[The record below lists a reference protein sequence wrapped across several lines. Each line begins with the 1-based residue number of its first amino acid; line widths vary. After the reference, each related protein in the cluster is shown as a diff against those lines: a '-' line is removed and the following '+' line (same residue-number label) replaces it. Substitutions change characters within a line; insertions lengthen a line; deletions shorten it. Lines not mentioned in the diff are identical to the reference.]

1 MARSETRDWIRH
13 EVFGLAFLSGS
24 IYLLLSLASF
34 SFEEGAPRNLGGPV
48 GDHLA
53 NFLRQ
58 SIGLAAFLIPVCALL
73 AGLRLVRNRPVGLP
87 PSRIGGGAALLLFSA
102 ILLSLLFPGAEA
114 YRSGGVVGGWV
125 ANKLFREELGPLG
138 AWLFTMAG
146 LALALAFA
154 LDVSVLAVGRRGA
167 AVCLSVWRRTRA
179 RVAAISHRRAARSE
193 LVPAAGKPVPEIP
206 PHVPSRK
213 DKSEGVEVA
222 PRPKAPPV
230 IGPKPV
236 QEKFEFVREA
246 SVPSGNYRLP
256 ALDFLNAPIG
266 TGTSL
271 DKETLLTNSQILEKK
286 LRDFGVDGIVVKVNP
301 GPIVTMF
308 EFEPAPGVKISK
320 IVGLANDLQMALR
333 ADSVR
338 IAGPLPGK
346 AVIGIEVAN
355 WDREPVSLKQI
366 IASQEFQGSG
376 SKLPLAL
383 GKDIF
388 GTPMIAPLEAMP
400 HLLVAGSTG
409 TGKSVFMNAV
419 LMSILFRC
427 TPEDCRLLLVD
438 PKLLEFSVYEGI
450 PHLLTEVVTN
460 PKRAAS
466 ALQGIVH
473 KMEERNRLMAAKGV
487 RNIDQYNRKMEK
499 EAKEGTKLPPEP
511 AMVEGTPIEFPLRL
525 PYIVVMIDELA
536 DLMVVAGRE
545 VEESLTRL
553 AQMARAAGI
562 HLVLATQRPSV
573 DVLTGVIKANFP
585 TRVSFQVFSR
595 VDSRTILDQQG
606 AESLLGKG
614 DMLFVPP
621 NTSRMRRIHGA
632 FVSED
637 EIRRVVEF
645 LKDQGAPTYDE
656 SIIRAKEETKPE
668 EEDEADEV
676 YDQAVAVVT
685 EYRQASISFIQ
696 RKLRVGYNRA
706 ARIMERMEREGIV
719 GPADGTNRRG
729 VLVRDLSERG
739 YE

>member
-1 MARSETRDWIRH
+1 MARSETREWIRR
-13 EVFGLAFLSGS
+13 EVSGLALLSAS
-24 IYLLLSLASF
+24 IYLLTSLASF

-48 GDHLA
+48 GDLLA

-58 SIGLAAFLIPVCALL
+58 SIGLAAFLIPGYALL
-73 AGLRLVRNRPVGLP
+73 AGLRLIGNRPAGLAA
-87 PSRIGGGAALLLFSA
+87 SRIGGGAALLLFSS
-102 ILLSLLFPGAEA
+102 IFLSLLLPGADA
-114 YRSGGVVGGWV
+114 YRSGGAVGGWI
-125 ANKLFREELGPLG
+125 AHKLFREELGWLG
-138 AWLFTMAG
+138 AWLFTVAG
-146 LALALAFA
+146 LALSLGFA
-154 LDVSVLAVGRRGA
+154 LDVSVLSLGRRVAWIG
-167 AVCLSVWRRTRA
+167 VSLWRRARA
-179 RVAAISHRRAARSE
+179 RAAATAAKREVARE
-193 LVPAAGKPVPEIP
+193 PAKPPPEIP
-206 PHVPSRK
+206 AHVLSRREK
-213 DKSEGVEVA
+213 PEPVEVA
-222 PRPKAPPV
+222 PRRKAPPV
-230 IGPKPV
+230 IAPKPV
-236 QEKFEFVREA
+236 QEKFGFVRESA
-246 SVPSGNYRLP
+246 APGGIYRVPP
-256 ALDFLNAPIG
+256 LDFLNAPIG
-266 TGTSL
+266 TGTAL

-320 IVGLANDLQMALR
+320 IVGLASDLQMALR

-355 WDREPVSLKQI
+355 WDREPVSLKEI
-366 IASQEFQGSG
+366 IASHECQGSG

-388 GTPMIAPLEAMP
+388 GTPVVAPLESMP
-400 HLLVAGSTG
+400 HLLIAGATG
-409 TGKSVFMNAV
+409 TGKSVFLNAV
-419 LMSILFRC
+419 LMSILYRC
-427 TPEDCRLLLVD
+427 TPEDCRLLLID
-438 PKLLEFSVYEGI
+438 PKLLELSMYEGI

-460 PKRAAS
+460 PKRAA
-466 ALQGIVH
+466 AGLQGIVH

-511 AMVEGTPIEFPLRL
+511 VTVDGEPIEFPIRL

-606 AESLLGKG
+606 AETLLGKG

-632 FVSED
+632 YVSED

-685 EYRQASISFIQ
+685 EYRQASISFVQ

-719 GPADGTNRRG
+719 GPADGTNRRE